1 MQSDAHNLIRYHWLP
16 DHKFLVH
23 HAEWDTIPMP
33 IATFL
38 SQYNFAG
45 KTIAPFCTNEGSGL
59 GLIIADIKELCPK
72 SIILNGLA
80 NQGQ

>member
-1 MQSDAHNLIRYHWLP
+1 
-16 DHKFLVH
+16 
-23 HAEWDTIPMP
+23 MP